1 MRYGDEEV
9 RVGGLLLCMWRG
21 VAWLGNSLKVARYVG
36 RLLKF
41 HCELSRVKL
50 LQTKINTKT
59 YSELTARLF

>member
-21 VAWLGNSLKVARYVG
+21 VAWLGNSLKVAEYVG

-41 HCELSRVKL
+41 H
-50 LQTKINTKT
+50 
-59 YSELTARLF
+59 